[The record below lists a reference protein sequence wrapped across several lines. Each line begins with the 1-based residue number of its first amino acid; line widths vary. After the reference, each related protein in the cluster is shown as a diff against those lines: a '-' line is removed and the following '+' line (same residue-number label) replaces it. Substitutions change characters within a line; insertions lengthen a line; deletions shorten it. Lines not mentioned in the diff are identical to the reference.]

1 MEERI
6 HVPRLFNIVSLLLVA
21 IGIATFAYGF
31 AKSPQQAWANYLL
44 NNYYFL
50 SIAIGA
56 AFFVALQYITQSGWS
71 AGFKRVP
78 EAMMLYIPV
87 GAILFFLV
95 IFGGNNLYLWTH
107 KDIIHTDEI
116 LLHRSAYLNMPFAI
130 LRMAVFFGIWIIMIW
145 LIRRASIKED
155 KLGGLDY
162 FKKSELYSK
171 IFIFI
176 LGITF
181 CLFTFDWIMSVE
193 PHWSSTL
200 YALKNF
206 IAAFYHGT
214 AMIALIVI
222 ILNGR
227 GYFSFMNKFHVHDF
241 TRYVFM
247 LSIIWGYFWFSQF
260 MLIWF
265 GNLPEETVY
274 YAIRWKHDWQTLW
287 YTDVLINWFIPFAVL
302 LPVITS
308 RSKVIL
314 GSIVGLLIIGFWI
327 DLYLQIMPATVGASH
342 FGIIE
347 IGSFLGF
354 AGLFAFI
361 VAQALS
367 RANIIPVNHPYLE
380 ESLHHEF

>member
-6 HVPRLFNIVSLLLVA
+6 RISRLFNIVSLSLVA
-21 IGIATFAYGF
+21 IGIATYAYGF
-31 AKSPQQAWANYLL
+31 ATSPQRTWANYLL

-56 AFFVALQYITQSGWS
+56 AFFVALQYITQAGWS

-87 GAILFFLV
+87 GAVFFLFV
-95 IFGGNNLYLWTH
+95 IFGSHDLYQWTH
-107 KDIIHTDEI
+107 KDLIPGDEI
-116 LLHRSAYLNMPFAI
+116 LLHRSKYLNLPFATI
-130 LRMAVFFGIWIIMIW
+130 RMVVFFCLWILMIW
-145 LIRRASIKED
+145 LIRRASLRED
-155 KLGGLDY
+155 KFGGLEY
-162 FKKSELYSK
+162 FQKSEFYSK
-171 IFIFI
+171 VFIFL

-206 IAAFYHGT
+206 VASFYHGS

-222 ILNGR
+222 LMNRKGH
-227 GYFSFMNKFHVHDF
+227 FSFMNKYHVHDF

-247 LSIIWGYFWFSQF
+247 LSIIWGYFWFAQF

-274 YAIRWKHDWQTLW
+274 YAIRWRQEWQVLW
-287 YTDVLINWFIPFAVL
+287 VTDLAINWFIPFVVL
-302 LPVITS
+302 LPVIFS
-308 RSKVIL
+308 RSKIIL
-314 GSIVGLLIIGFWI
+314 GVVTTLLITGLWI
-327 DLYLQIMPATVGASH
+327 DLYMQIMPATVGKSY
-342 FGIIE
+342 FGVIE

-361 VAQALS
+361 TAHGLS
-367 RANIIPVNHPYLE
+367 RANIVPLNHPYLE

>member
-6 HVPRLFNIVSLLLVA
+6 RIPRLFNIVSLSLIV
-21 IGIATFAYGF
+21 IGIATFVYGF
-31 AKSPQQAWANYLL
+31 TKSPQQAWANYLL

-56 AFFVALQYITQSGWS
+56 AFFVALQYITQAGWS

-87 GAILFFLV
+87 GAFFFLLI
-95 IFGGNNLYLWTH
+95 IFGSHNLYLWTH
-107 KDIIHTDEI
+107 KDIVQVDEI
-116 LLHRSAYLNMPFAI
+116 LLLRAHYMNLPFAM
-130 LRMAVFFGIWIIMIW
+130 LRMIVFFGVWILMIW
-145 LIRRASIKED
+145 LIRRASIRED
-155 KLGGLDY
+155 KFGGLDY
-162 FKKSELYSK
+162 FKKSEFYSK
-171 IFIFI
+171 VFIFI
-176 LGITF
+176 LGISF
-181 CLFTFDWIMSVE
+181 CLFTFDWIMTVE

-206 IAAFYHGT
+206 IASFYHGT

-222 ILNGR
+222 LLNRR
-227 GYFSFMNKFHVHDF
+227 GHFPFLNKFHVHDF

-247 LSIIWGYFWFSQF
+247 LSIIWGYFWFAQF

-265 GNLPEETVY
+265 GNLPEETAY
-274 YAIRWKHDWQTLW
+274 YAVRWKHDWQILW
-287 YTDVLINWFIPFAVL
+287 YTDVFINWFIPFAVL

-308 RSKVIL
+308 RSKIIL
-314 GSIVGLLIIGFWI
+314 GSVVSVLIIGFWI

-347 IGSFLGF
+347 IGSFFGF
-354 AGLFAFI
+354 AGLFAF
-361 VAQALS
+361 VTAQVLS
-367 RANIIPVNHPYLE
+367 RAPLVPRNHPYLE

>member
-6 HVPRLFNIVSLLLVA
+6 HIPRFFNIISLTLVVL
-21 IGIATFAYGF
+21 GVATFFYGLT
-31 AKSPQQAWANYLL
+31 KSPQQAWANFLL

-56 AFFVALQYITQSGWS
+56 AFFLALQYITQSGWS
-71 AGFKRVP
+71 SGFKRVP

-87 GAILFFLV
+87 AAILFLLLLL
-95 IFGGNNLYLWTH
+95 GNHHLYLWTH
-107 KDIIHTDEI
+107 KDLVPGDEI
-116 LLHRSAYLNMPFAI
+116 MFHRSKYMNLPFAI
-130 LRMAVFFGIWIIMIW
+130 LRMIIFFGLWILMIG
-145 LIRRASIKED
+145 LLRRESIRED
-155 KLGGLDY
+155 KAGGLE
-162 FKKSELYSK
+162 FFNRSEIYSK
-171 IFIFI
+171 VFIFI
-176 LGITF
+176 LGVTF

-193 PHWSSTL
+193 PHWSSTI

-206 IAAFYHGT
+206 IASFYHGA

-222 ILNGR
+222 LLNFR
-227 GYFSFMNKFHVHDF
+227 GQFSFMNKFHVHDF
-241 TRYVFM
+241 TRYVFI
-247 LSIIWGYFWFSQF
+247 LSIIWGYFWFAQF

-265 GNLPEETVY
+265 GNLPEETAY
-274 YAIRWKHDWQTLW
+274 YAIRWRHDWQVWW
-287 YTDVLINWFIPFAVL
+287 YVDILLNWFVPFAVL

-308 RSKVIL
+308 RSKIIL
-314 GSIVGLLIIGFWI
+314 GTVVSLLVIGFWI

-354 AGLFAFI
+354 SGLFAFVI
-361 VAQALS
+361 AQALS
-367 RANIIPVNHPYLE
+367 RAQIIPRNHPYLE

>member
-6 HVPRLFNIVSLLLVA
+6 RISRLFNIVSLSLVA

-31 AKSPQQAWANYLL
+31 ANAPQQAWANYLL

-56 AFFVALQYITQSGWS
+56 AFFVALQYITQAGWS

-87 GAILFFLV
+87 AAILSLL
-95 IFGGNNLYLWTH
+95 ILFGSNHLYLWTH
-107 KDIIHTDEI
+107 KDLIPHDEI
-116 LLHRSAYLNMPFAI
+116 LLHRSSYLNLPFATIRLVIFFCLWI
-130 LRMAVFFGIWIIMIW
+130 LMTWM
-145 LIRRASIKED
+145 IRRTSLRED
-155 KLGGLDY
+155 KFGGLNY
-162 FKKSELYSK
+162 FKKSEFYSK

-206 IAAFYHGT
+206 IAAFYHGS

-222 ILNGR
+222 LMNRKGH
-227 GYFSFMNKFHVHDF
+227 FPFMNKFHVHDF

-247 LSIIWGYFWFSQF
+247 LSIIWGYFWFAQF

-274 YAIRWKHDWQTLW
+274 YAVRWKHDWQILW
-287 YTDVLINWFIPFAVL
+287 FTDLAINWFIPFVVL
-302 LPVITS
+302 LPVIFS
-308 RSKVIL
+308 RSKIIL
-314 GSIVGLLIIGFWI
+314 GTVTVFLIAGLWI
-327 DLYLQIMPATVGASH
+327 DLYLQIMPATVGTSH

-354 AGLFAFI
+354 AGLFAF
-361 VAQALS
+361 VTAQGLS
-367 RANIIPVNHPYLE
+367 RANLIPKNHPYLE
-380 ESLHHEF
+380 ESIHHEF

>member
-1 MEERI
+1 
-6 HVPRLFNIVSLLLVA
+6 
-21 IGIATFAYGF
+21 
-31 AKSPQQAWANYLL
+31 
-44 NNYYFL
+44 
-50 SIAIGA
+50 
-56 AFFVALQYITQSGWS
+56 
-71 AGFKRVP
+71 
-78 EAMMLYIPV
+78 
-87 GAILFFLV
+87 
-95 IFGGNNLYLWTH
+95 
-107 KDIIHTDEI
+107 
-116 LLHRSAYLNMPFAI
+116 
-130 LRMAVFFGIWIIMIW
+130 
-145 LIRRASIKED
+145 
-155 KLGGLDY
+155 
-162 FKKSELYSK
+162 
-171 IFIFI
+171 
-176 LGITF
+176 
-181 CLFTFDWIMSVE
+181 
-193 PHWSSTL
+193 
-200 YALKNF
+200 
-206 IAAFYHGT
+206 
-214 AMIALIVI
+214 MIALIVI

-247 LSIIWGYFWFSQF
+247 LSIIWGYFWFAQF